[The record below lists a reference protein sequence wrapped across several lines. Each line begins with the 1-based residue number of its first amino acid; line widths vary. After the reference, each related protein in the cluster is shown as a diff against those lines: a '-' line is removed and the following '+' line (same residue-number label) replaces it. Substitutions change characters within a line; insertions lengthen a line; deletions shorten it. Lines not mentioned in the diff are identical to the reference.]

1 MYLHRTLFM
10 LILACYF
17 NNSAFADSITVSEGD
32 ITVTPNVV
40 IPNIEVTSTGDDINL
55 SDGNTQIH
63 VSNEYSIFVDG
74 DLYLDYSVFSENE
87 DLDIGDDISIAGETV
102 TIFSFEQEPTMPDLS
117 LTAIFQN
124 PGLSISEDGNI
135 LLFSESPILSG
146 VFEST
151 GSLYIGDYSS
161 LKPVPLPELPFG
173 ITSLIIELTDSD
185 IELQAFV
192 DGVEWENL
200 QIFGPN
206 ESRIFN
212 LGTQRNLPGL
222 GGLSELFFASEPT
235 HYLEEEPEFDG
246 TIEEFL
252 ARFPAGE
259 YEFEGV
265 TVNGGELEGEAV
277 LTHVLPALPQIIAPL
292 SDGGDPPVVDPND
305 LVIEWRPVTTRFI
318 GDGLVEILEYQV
330 ILDQVDPLRGKTRR
344 ALINLPASVTVLRVP
359 PEFLRPDS
367 QYEFEVLAME
377 ESGNSTISVGG
388 FVTE

>member
-330 ILDQVDPLRGKTRR
+330 ILDQVDPLRGKIRR